1 MPGNNPENVKGQGF
15 HTNPERIN
23 RKGRPKGSIVYVRDL
38 AKMAAEELS
47 KPGKTKETVAA
58 EVIHMLIHK
67 KILEK
72 EDMAAMKVLLDLLG
86 HLNNQ
91 AVEQGK
97 MVIEW
102 GAKIGQSNQDLS
114 A

>member
-23 RKGRPKGSIVYVRDL
+23 RKGRPKGSVVYVRDL

-47 KPGKTKETVAA
+47 KQGKTKETVAA

-102 GAKIGQSNQDLS
+102 GAKIGQSSQDLS